1 MPIVSPLGLPLLRAG
16 VTSCYLAQARLAA
29 LFRQRADAGTRE
41 LDIVKKK
48 PLHTL
53 IRQDI
58 EQRIM
63 TGEWKPGH
71 RIPFEH
77 ELMEHYDCAR
87 MTVNRALAALTA
99 AGLIVRRRKAGSFVA
114 APPFA
119 MTFMAIQDF
128 GSEAEKRGQDYRYE
142 LLQRDKV
149 ALSPEEAARIEASAG
164 GDAIRLRCRHLV
176 DGTVMA
182 VEDRTIAL
190 DAVPEAANESFVDKP
205 PSSWLLQHVPWT
217 EAEHTI
223 SAAIAMA
230 GLAKLLGVETGS
242 ACLVLE
248 RRTWANDRLVTDV
261 IFHYPADR
269 YTMKGRF
276 QPKLTG

>member
-1 MPIVSPLGLPLLRAG
+1 M
-16 VTSCYLAQARLAA
+16 
-29 LFRQRADAGTRE
+29 
-41 LDIVKKK
+41 KKK
-48 PLHTL
+48 PLHTV

-77 ELMEHYDCAR
+77 ELMEHYHCAR

-128 GSEAEKRGQDYRYE
+128 ASEAERRGQDYRYE
-142 LLQRDKV
+142 LLLREKV
-149 ALSPEEAARIEASAG
+149 VLTLQEAARIEASAG
-164 GDAIRLRCRHLV
+164 RDAIRLSCRHLV
-176 DGTVMA
+176 EGTVIA
-182 VEDRTIAL
+182 VENRTIAL
-190 DAVPEAANESFVDKP
+190 DAVPEAESESFGDKP

-223 SAAIAMA
+223 SAAVATA
-230 GLAKLLGVETGS
+230 ELAKLLGVEPGS

-248 RRTWANDRLVTDV
+248 RRTWANGRLVTDV

-276 QPKLTG
+276 RPNLTD

>member
-1 MPIVSPLGLPLLRAG
+1 M
-16 VTSCYLAQARLAA
+16 
-29 LFRQRADAGTRE
+29 
-41 LDIVKKK
+41 KKK

-53 IRQDI
+53 IRQEI

-77 ELMEHYDCAR
+77 ELMVHYDCAR
-87 MTVNRALAALTA
+87 MTVNRALAALSA
-99 AGLIVRRRKAGSFVA
+99 EGLIVRRRKAGSFVA

-128 GSEAEKRGQDYRYE
+128 GSEAERRGKEYRYE
-142 LLQRDKV
+142 LLLREKV
-149 ALSPEEAARIEASAG
+149 VLTPQEAARIEASAG
-164 GDAIRLRCRHLV
+164 GYAIRLRCRHLV
-176 DGTVMA
+176 DGSVIA
-182 VEDRTIAL
+182 VENRTIAL
-190 DAVPEAANESFVDKP
+190 DAVPEAGSESFDDKP
-205 PSSWLLQHVPWT
+205 PSSWLLTHVPWT

-223 SAAIAMA
+223 SATIATPEM
-230 GLAKLLGVETGS
+230 AKLLGVEPGS

-261 IFHYPADR
+261 IFHYPANQ
-269 YTMKGRF
+269 YTLKGRF
-276 QPKLTG
+276 QPQLTE